1 MISEKEVNCA
11 GNGTRTVTDL
21 DPVEYRIRRALL
33 GQNTL
38 VGSKMQPL
46 LIVLDKA
53 YIYCR
58 GEGSICSR
66 TVQVI
71 VKEGRK

>member
-21 DPVEYRIRRALL
+21 DPVEHRIRRALL
-33 GQNTL
+33 EQNTL

-58 GEGSICSR
+58 DGQGSICSR

-71 VKEGRK
+71 VKE